1 MKKYRTI
8 LFDLDGTLLDT
19 IDDLAASVNYV
30 MRTYGE
36 PEHTVDA
43 VRRMVGN
50 GVRKLMERAIPD
62 GAGCPTFEEQLAL
75 QKEYYLTHCRI
86 ATKPFDGIIPLLQE
100 CQNRGIMTGVVSN
113 KDHAA
118 VMELCYYFF
127 KNLIAESV
135 GNGEGRRV
143 KPYPDGC
150 YEAMMRLAADKAST
164 LYVGDSEV
172 DAQTAANAGI
182 DCALVSWGFRSRGL
196 LEQQD
201 AAAVVDTPEE
211 LLAFVQEREIL

>member
-8 LFDLDGTLLDT
+8 LFDLDGTLLNT
-19 IDDLAASVNYV
+19 IEDLASSVNYV
-30 MRTYGE
+30 MRTYGQ
-36 PEHTVDA
+36 PEHSVDD

-50 GVRKLMERAIPD
+50 GARRLMERAIPS
-62 GAGCPTFEEQLAL
+62 GADCPTFEEELAL
-75 QKEYYLTHCRI
+75 QKEYYLAHSRV

-113 KDHAA
+113 KDHPA
-118 VMELCYYFF
+118 VRELCYYFF
-127 KNLIAESV
+127 KDLVTESV

-143 KPYPDGC
+143 KPYPDSC
-150 YEAMMRLAADKAST
+150 YEAMMRLAADKAGT

-182 DCALVSWGFRSRGL
+182 DCVLVSWGFRPRRL
-196 LEQQD
+196 LEEQD
-201 AAAVVDTPEE
+201 AVAVIDSPEE
-211 LLAFVQEREIL
+211 LLAFLPEHG